1 MPKHEWP
8 LTFDEIAT
16 ITNAWPRA
24 SDGALVT
31 WAMWAA
37 DGLDYLLDV
46 DDQTFGHW
54 PRRLHGY
61 PHEAVDLA
69 HVRWAAASAITTL
82 DLCAGT
88 LGRRRCPP
96 RHDGNEYSLRD
107 FDAKYSKAVQR
118 LALLTSPERAWAVAA
133 TTDPDY
139 ATVLNARHPMVHSRL
154 KRTLYA
160 GTEPGRPHERR
171 TGFPVGPGQS
181 LMDLRP
187 LIELCATLATRH
199 LDSFMK
205 MIAAEAGIS
214 KP

>member
-1 MPKHEWP
+1 MSDVEGCCNECLIRVRIAMPKHEWP

-133 TTDPDY
+133 HD
-139 ATVLNARHPMVHSRL
+139 RSRL
-154 KRTLYA
+154 RHGSQCPA
-160 GTEPGRPHERR
+160 SD
-171 TGFPVGPGQS
+171 GP
-181 LMDLRP
+181 
-187 LIELCATLATRH
+187 
-199 LDSFMK
+199 
-205 MIAAEAGIS
+205 
-214 KP
+214 